1 MVLMKQMKHITWNSC
16 VMVMIMMLIT
26 FLSLFFKYI
35 GITETNI
42 IITFILGVLLVSKFT
57 EGYLYGIIASIIG
70 LLDFNFFFTVP
81 YYSLATYRPDYPV
94 TFAIML
100 IAAIIT
106 STLTTKVKKEASLSS
121 FREKQTQILYEI
133 SKNLLQAPDVNQI
146 LEISAKNI
154 FESINHSVFITVLTS
169 SNGLSEP
176 CILKT
181 DENER
186 MFYNCDEIRKTIQ
199 LNKSLETKNVIYFPI
214 KGLDEI
220 LGVIGIACLNSSLP
234 IEQKSFVEAISMQ
247 LALAMEREKISKK
260 QQKAQVEMEREKLRG
275 NLLRSVSHDLR
286 TPLTGI
292 LGSTTTLLEHEETL
306 ENDVKRQ
313 LLVDIFE
320 DSKWL
325 IHSVENILSITRMDD
340 GKVSIN
346 KNIELVE
353 EVVSEAVLRIKKLDT
368 QHEIKITIPDEP
380 IMIPMDGILIK
391 QVLINLFDNA
401 IKYTPNHSTIEM
413 KAFLKDDFVYFE
425 VIDNGNGIPDEN
437 LPLIFNRFFTT
448 SSSRGIGLGLAICK
462 SIITAHGGEISAFN
476 NENGGATFLFKL
488 PVKDDTHGE

>member
-1 MVLMKQMKHITWNSC
+1 MKQLKHITWNIG

-57 EGYLYGIIASIIG
+57 EGYFYGIIASIIG
-70 LLDFNFFFTVP
+70 VLDFNFFFTMP
-81 YYSLATYRPDYPV
+81 FYSLAVYRPDYPI

-121 FREKQTQILYEI
+121 IREKQTQILYQI
-133 SKNLLQAPDVNQI
+133 SKNLLQAPDVDQI
-146 LEISAKNI
+146 LEIGAKKI
-154 FESINHSVFITVLTS
+154 LESINHSVFITALKS

-176 CILKT
+176 FILKT
-181 DENER
+181 DKNEQI
-186 MFYNCDEIRKTIQ
+186 FYNSDAIRKTIQ
-199 LNKSLETKNVIYFPI
+199 TNKSLETKNVTYFPI
-214 KGLDEI
+214 KGLDES
-220 LGVIGIACLNSSLP
+220 LGVIGITCLNSTLT
-234 IEQKSFVEAISMQ
+234 IEQKSFVEAISMH

-292 LGSTTTLLEHEETL
+292 LGSTTTLLEHGEIL
-306 ENDVKRQ
+306 EKDVKRQ

-340 GKVSIN
+340 GNVSIN
-346 KNIELVE
+346 KNMELVE
-353 EVVSEAVLRIKKLDT
+353 EVVSEAVFRIKKLDIH
-368 QHEIKITIPDEP
+368 HEIKITIPDEP

-391 QVLINLFDNA
+391 QVLINLLDNA
-401 IKYTPNHSTIEM
+401 IKYTPPHSTI
-413 KAFLKDDFVYFE
+413 KVRAFLKDNFVYFE
-425 VIDNGNGIPDEN
+425 VADNGNGIPDEN
-437 LPLIFNRFFTT
+437 LFVIFNRFFTT
-448 SSSRGIGLGLAICK
+448 SSGRGIGLGLSICK
-462 SIITAHGGEISAFN
+462 SIITAHGGVISAFN
-476 NENGGATFLFKL
+476 NEEGGATLRFKL
-488 PVKDDTHGE
+488 PVKDDTYGK

>member
-1 MVLMKQMKHITWNSC
+1 MKQIKHITWNSG
-16 VMVMIMMLIT
+16 VMVITMMLIT

-35 GITETNI
+35 GLTETNI
-42 IITFILGVLLVSKFT
+42 IITFILGVLVVSKFT
-57 EGYLYGIIASIIG
+57 DGYLYGIIASIIG
-70 LLDFNFFFTVP
+70 VLNFNFFFTVP
-81 YYSLATYRPDYPV
+81 YYSLAAYRPDYPV

-106 STLTTKVKKEASLSS
+106 STLTAKVKKEASLLS
-121 FREKQTQILYEI
+121 FREKQTQILYQI
-133 SKNLLQAPDVNQI
+133 SKNLLQATDLDQI
-146 LEISAKNI
+146 LEIGATKI
-154 FESINHSVFITVLTS
+154 FEFINHSVFIYVLKS

-176 CILKT
+176 CILKI
-181 DENER
+181 DENEQ
-186 MFYNCDEIRKTIQ
+186 MFFNCDEIRKTIQ
-199 LNKSLETKNVIYFPI
+199 TNKSFETKNVIYFPI
-214 KGLDEI
+214 KGLDES
-220 LGVIGIACLNSSLP
+220 LGVIGINCLNSSLT
-234 IEQKSFVEAISMQ
+234 IEQKSFVESISMQ

-275 NLLRSVSHDLR
+275 NLLRAVSHDLR

-292 LGSTTTLLEHEETL
+292 LGSTTTLLEHGETL
-306 ENDVKRQ
+306 EKDVTRQ

-353 EVVSEAVLRIKKLDT
+353 EVVSEAILRIKKLDT

-391 QVLINLFDNA
+391 QVLINLLDNA
-401 IKYTPNHSTIEM
+401 IKYTPNDSTIEV
-413 KAFLKDDFVYFE
+413 KIFLKDDFVYFE

-448 SSSRGIGLGLAICK
+448 SSTRGIGLGLAICK
-462 SIITAHGGEISAFN
+462 SIINAHGGVISAFN
-476 NENGGATFLFKL
+476 NENGGATFRFKL
-488 PVKDDTHGE
+488 PVKDDIDGE

>member
-1 MVLMKQMKHITWNSC
+1 MKQMKHITWNSC
-16 VMVMIMMLIT
+16 VMVMIMMLTT
-26 FLSLFFKYI
+26 FLSLFFRFM
-35 GITETNI
+35 GMAETNI
-42 IITFILGVLLVSKFT
+42 IITFILGVLLVSNFT
-57 EGYLYGIIASIIG
+57 EGYLYGMIASIIG
-70 LLDFNFFFTVP
+70 VLDFNFFFTVP
-81 YYSLATYRPDYPV
+81 YYSLAAYRPDYPV

-106 STLTTKVKKEASLSS
+106 STLTTKVKREANLAS
-121 FREKQTQILYEI
+121 FREKQTQILYQI
-133 SKNLLQAPDVNQI
+133 SKILLQAPDVDQT
-146 LEISAKNI
+146 LEIGAKKI
-154 FESINHSVFITVLTS
+154 FESINHSVFITVLKS
-169 SNGLSEP
+169 SNKLSEP

-181 DENER
+181 DENEQI
-186 MFYNCDEIRKTIQ
+186 FYNCLEIKKTIQ
-199 LNKSLETKNVIYFPI
+199 TNKSLETKNAIYFPI
-214 KGLDEI
+214 KGLDES
-220 LGVIGIACLNSSLP
+220 LGVIGITCFNSSLT

-391 QVLINLFDNA
+391 QVLINLLDNA
-401 IKYTPNHSTIEM
+401 TKYTPHHSTINV
-413 KAFLKDDFVYFE
+413 KAYLKDDFVYFE

-448 SSSRGIGLGLAICK
+448 SSRRGIGLGLAICK
-462 SIITAHGGEISAFN
+462 SIITAHGGVISAFN
-476 NENGGATFLFKL
+476 NENGGATFRFKL
-488 PVKDDTHGE
+488 PVRDDTHGK

>member
-1 MVLMKQMKHITWNSC
+1 MRQMKRIIWNSC
-16 VMVMIMMLIT
+16 VMVIIMMLIT

-146 LEISAKNI
+146 LEISAKKI